1 MFFFT
6 KTRQF
11 KKKKLNTLKNTSLG
25 NLILV
30 HELSEIVE
38 ATKIYKEKDILHCF
52 P

>member
-1 MFFFT
+1 MFFLL
-6 KTRQF
+6 KPDNLR
-11 KKKKLNTLKNTSLG
+11 KKKLNTLKNTSLG